1 MGMPLAFDQ
10 FQADFTGIAT
20 PPEGPLYIK
29 RVIHQANIDVDEKGT
44 TASAAT
50 AVVMA
55 AGGGPNLEPIT
66 FKVDRPFLFLL
77 RDVPTGAI
85 LFVGRVTDPSTK

>member
-1 MGMPLAFDQ
+1 MGMPVAFDPST
-10 FQADFTGIAT
+10 ADFTGIAT
-20 PPEGPLYIK
+20 PPEGPLYITK
-29 RVIHQANIDVDEKGT
+29 VIHAANIDVDEKGA

-50 AVVMA
+50 AIVMA
-55 AGGGPNLEPIT
+55 AGGGPDIKLIT

-85 LFVGRVTDPSTK
+85 LFIGRVTDPSK

>member
-1 MGMPLAFDQ
+1 M
-10 FQADFTGIAT
+10 
-20 PPEGPLYIK
+20 
-29 RVIHQANIDVDEKGT
+29 

-55 AGGGPNLEPIT
+55 TGGGPGAKPVT

-77 RDVPTGAI
+77 RDVPTGTV
-85 LFVGRVTDPSTK
+85 LFVGRVTDPTQK